1 LPLKGGETLE
11 EFFTSTVQ
19 TTFSIAVA
27 AYLLVRMETRMSELT
42 KAINEL
48 QAGLRKCI
56 ECDFYKTERK

>member
-1 LPLKGGETLE
+1 LE

-27 AYLLVRMETRMSELT
+27 AYLLVRMETRMGELT

-48 QAGLRKCI
+48 QAGLKKCI
-56 ECDFYKTERK
+56 ECEFYKTIERK

>member
-1 LPLKGGETLE
+1 MED
-11 EFFTSTVQ
+11 FFTSTVQ

-48 QAGLRKCI
+48 QAGLKKCI
-56 ECDFYKTERK
+56 ECELYRTGERK

>member
-1 LPLKGGETLE
+1 ME

-42 KAINEL
+42 EAINEL

-56 ECDFYKTERK
+56 ECDFYKTGER

>member
-1 LPLKGGETLE
+1 
-11 EFFTSTVQ
+11 VQ

-48 QAGLRKCI
+48 QAGLKKCI
-56 ECDFYKTERK
+56 ECELYRTAERK

>member
-1 LPLKGGETLE
+1 ME

-48 QAGLRKCI
+48 QAGLRKGI
-56 ECDFYKTERK
+56 ECDFYKTGER

>member
-1 LPLKGGETLE
+1 
-11 EFFTSTVQ
+11 
-19 TTFSIAVA
+19 VA

-56 ECDFYKTERK
+56 ECDFYKTGER

>member
-1 LPLKGGETLE
+1 ME

-27 AYLLVRMETRMSELT
+27 AYLLVRMETRMGELT

-48 QAGLRKCI
+48 QAGLKKCI
-56 ECDFYKTERK
+56 ECDFYKTTERK